1 MAESSDK
8 RYRDLLDH
16 FFAGSA
22 RLRLLES
29 ADQIVNHVCRIIV
42 GSGMFR
48 GAVLLVADD
57 KFRIRDAGF
66 DAATA
71 DAVEFLRTRVRV
83 LEGRALRPFDF
94 VRADSELG
102 AAQLIP
108 GKVDAHECPIGE
120 WAEADQLALPM
131 PGQDGAIAGFLTTIA
146 VRAGARP
153 VSDDVRLLEV
163 LLQHCSLQLHATQA
177 RDRLMAR
184 TEDVEQRLYER
195 MAEARLAQ
203 EKFSRLINT
212 SRDVILITDERDL
225 VIYLN
230 QAFSDVLGFAR
241 ENFLGRPLPS
251 VLRELALDRGAID
264 EALRNLEVPGNDA
277 IMTQVELKTAGAAR
291 RAFEFTRLPVRQ
303 GGTPRGDQY
312 LLRDVTHER
321 ALFQHLLTSE
331 RLAATG
337 RLAAGVAHEINNPLQ
352 AILSQL
358 NSLQKLVDPAQAGE
372 QVERIREAI
381 SRIRQV
387 LRGMLELNRGGE
399 VARTSV
405 ALNSVIEN
413 VLLLLRPQLNEAGIT
428 ANTDLQPELPTII
441 AAAAELQ
448 QLLLNLVLNA
458 IEAMP
463 GGGALRI
470 VSRAS
475 ETAVEV
481 LISDDGAGMAP
492 DVIPHIFEPFFTR
505 KSTGTG
511 LGLYISKGIADSYKA
526 QIQVESALGS
536 GSTFTVSFP
545 LA

>member
-1 MAESSDK
+1 
-8 RYRDLLDH
+8 
-16 FFAGSA
+16 
-22 RLRLLES
+22 
-29 ADQIVNHVCRIIV
+29 
-42 GSGMFR
+42 MFR